1 MTRTRFV
8 IGLPLGPWQT
18 NCYVVGDRGA
28 GRCVV
33 VDPGQGAGERLPD
46 LLEAEGTDCE
56 AVLLTHGHLDHL
68 WDAPRLARAW
78 DVPVLLHEDDRW
90 LWDDPLVGFGEVL
103 AAQLR
108 AKLDLDWDPP
118 HEHLETVGDGRT
130 LTLAGID
137 LTVRH
142 NPGHTPGHV
151 TYLAR
156 GLAEADVSVRPG
168 GAEPSEEVL
177 LSGDLLFAGGVGRTD
192 LPRGSR
198 RRLLRSLVETVL
210 PLEDGV
216 AVLSGHGP
224 ATTVGRERAG
234 NPFLAEARRLAVAE
248 PREG

>member
-1 MTRTRFV
+1 MTRDRFV
-8 IGLPLGPWQT
+8 IGLPLGRWQT
-18 NCYVVGDRGA
+18 NCYVVGDRSR

-33 VDPGQGAGERLPD
+33 VDPGEGAGERLPG

-90 LWDDPLVGFGEVL
+90 LWDAPLAGFDEAL
-103 AAQLR
+103 AGQLR
-108 AKLDLDWDPP
+108 AMLGLDWDPAD
-118 HEHLETVGDGRT
+118 EHLETVGDGQR
-130 LTLAGID
+130 LTFAGID

-151 TYLAR
+151 TYLAT
-156 GLAEADVSVRPG
+156 GLAGADISLRLG
-168 GAEPSEEVL
+168 GAEPAEEIL

-198 RRLLRSLVETVL
+198 PRLLRSLVETVL

-224 ATTVGRERAG
+224 ATTVGRERTG
-234 NPFLAEARRLAVAE
+234 NPFLAEARRRAAAG
-248 PREG
+248 PRED